1 VKGRWG
7 VGEKSVRRGR
17 GECRKGEGI
26 PHLPT
31 LVVTAYY
38 SINSC

>member
-1 VKGRWG
+1 MGSRR
-7 VGEKSVRRGR
+7 VGEKSVRWGR
-17 GECRKGEGI
+17 GEFRKEEGI

-31 LVVTAYY
+31 LVVAAYY